1 MNEIW
6 WAGSCSAEFYIQSS
20 GYSEL
25 PVCLQVKSPC
35 NTEAPTPV
43 LQHLYLY
50 LYTAVSSLQTPAV
63 VFNFCAAKRHTL
75 SAVEHHSLSR
85 LNGDITACVGDG
97 RMLLTWRQS
106 EGELKSDGF

>member
-6 WAGSCSAEFYIQSS
+6 WAGRRSAEFYVQSS

-25 PVCLQVKSPC
+25 PVCLQVKSTC

-50 LYTAVSSLQTPAV
+50 LYTAVSALQTPAV
-63 VFNFCAAKRHTL
+63 VFNFGAAQCHAL
-75 SAVEHHSLSR
+75 SAVEHYSLSR
-85 LNGDITACVGDG
+85 LDGDITACVGDG